1 MGTRSGIIIV
11 RQYSR
16 VLIFAAIEGAL
27 ESKFFVPFD
36 HFVGHFCLFFVVVEA
51 DTRLNDRTVINLSGA
66 FSVFGERKARIKCG
80 TSVLQCCGLPILKPV
95 FAGSGVILW

>member
-1 MGTRSGIIIV
+1 MGTRSGIMIV

-36 HFVGHFCLFFVVVEA
+36 QCVGHPCLFFVVVEA
-51 DTRLNDRTVINLSGA
+51 DTCLNDRTLINFSGA
-66 FSVFGERKARIKCG
+66 FSVFWDRIARIKCR

-95 FAGSGVILW
+95 FAGSWVILW